1 MPLAATTPC
10 LAAESFPI
18 AELESFKVT
27 LSGVSEYPTYKS
39 FETLTATDRNRA
51 PMARFVVV
59 LLYPIIL
66 LPARFQSA
74 ADGCGRVVE

>member
-1 MPLAATTPC
+1 MPLAATTSC
-10 LAAESFPI
+10 LAAGSFPI

-66 LPARFQSA
+66 LPARFHSA